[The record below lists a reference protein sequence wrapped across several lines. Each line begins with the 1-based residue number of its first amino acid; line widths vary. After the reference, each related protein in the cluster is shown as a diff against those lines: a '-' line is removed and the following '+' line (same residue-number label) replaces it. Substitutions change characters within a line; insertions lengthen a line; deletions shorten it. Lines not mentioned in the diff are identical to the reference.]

1 MDPKPYLESLPSAIA
16 NTALLT
22 VCALSVGIA
31 LGLVI
36 GLARISS
43 VGWLKM
49 AAAAYVEVVRAIPLF
64 VQILYLYYGVG
75 YLIRKIYVPSPFI
88 SATVAFGVCYA
99 AYIAEI
105 FRAGFQSLDKGQ
117 TEAARALGMS
127 RRQSMRF
134 VLLPQA
140 FRNILP
146 ALGNE
151 GVAMLKDTSL
161 ASVVTI
167 TELTQVGGQLTNRI
181 YKPFEV
187 WTVIALCYLALTLPL
202 SWAVRKLEARLR
214 VPGTSHKA

>member
-1 MDPKPYLESLPSAIA
+1 VELKPYLDSLPNAIA

-22 VCALSVGIA
+22 VSALLVGVA
-31 LGLVI
+31 LGLVV
-36 GLARISS
+36 GLARIST
-43 VGWLKM
+43 VGWLRWI
-49 AAAAYVEVVRAIPLF
+49 ATAYVEVIRAIPLF

-75 YLIRKIYVPSPFI
+75 YLIRKIYVPSPFV
-88 SATVAFGVCYA
+88 SATIAFGICYA

-117 TEAARALGMS
+117 AEAARALGMT
-127 RRQSMRF
+127 RRQSMRW

-202 SWAVRKLEARLR
+202 SWGVRKLEARLR
-214 VPGTSHKA
+214 VRGAHPA

>member
-1 MDPKPYLESLPSAIA
+1 MDLKPYLESLPAAIV
-16 NTALLT
+16 NTAILT
-22 VCALSVGIA
+22 VSSLAVGTV
-31 LGLVI
+31 LGLGI

-43 VGWLKM
+43 IGWLRV
-49 AAAAYVEVVRAIPLF
+49 ASAAYVEIVRAIPLF

-75 YLIRKIYVPSPFI
+75 YLIRKIYVPTPFLSVTI
-88 SATVAFGVCYA
+88 AFGICYA

-117 TEAARALGMS
+117 AEAARALGMT

-161 ASVVTI
+161 ASVVAI

-202 SWAVRKLEARLR
+202 SWAIRKLEARLR
-214 VPGTSHKA
+214 VRGAAHPA